1 MNNLTSLTGVSRAY
15 QTAKQIPGEAFG
27 AEKKTGATSFAKMVE
42 NTALNAV
49 ETIREGDRA
58 AVAGL
63 KGELSTQQVVEATMA
78 METTLQTTIAV
89 RDKVLEAYQ
98 EIMRMAV

>member
-1 MNNLTSLTGVSRAY
+1 MTDFTSLSGASRAY
-15 QTAKQIPGEAFG
+15 QTAKSIPGAGFA
-27 AEKKTGATSFAKMVE
+27 AEKTTPSSSFAKMVE
-42 NTALNAV
+42 ETAHNAV
-49 ETIREGDRA
+49 ETIRAGDKA

-63 KGELSTQQVVEATMA
+63 KGEISTQQLVEATMA

-98 EIMRMAV
+98 EVMRMAV